1 MTILDR
7 WSDVPMVGLS
17 DRIVDALRWL
27 VTESR
32 DGSVVVQDRSSEKFV
47 QFCIAVGDGDLVV
60 DLPYPGKHARLRELL
75 PNTYDFEGITIHQRH
90 FPPGGTIPAP
100 IEASC
105 VAMAVLRE
113 VHGCDDSSRFRI
125 IKNSG
130 GALPG
135 GAKALRVSAD
145 EMMRTSA
152 DESMRTLIVRAGLD
166 IQHRCS
172 GCGCLLEAFG
182 RAESAEFTC
191 ADCAIPGKRTAMKYD
206 SAKAE

>member
-1 MTILDR
+1 MI
-7 WSDVPMVGLS
+7 GLS

-47 QFCIAVGDGDLVV
+47 QFCIAHGDGDLVV
-60 DLPYPGKHARLRELL
+60 DVPYPGRHARLRELL
-75 PNTYDFEGITIHQRH
+75 PHTYDFEGVTIHQRH

-130 GALPG
+130 GALP
-135 GAKALRVSAD
+135 AVHRPPAD
-145 EMMRTSA
+145 EP
-152 DESMRTLIVRAGLD
+152 MRTLIVRAGLD

-172 GCGCLLEAFG
+172 GCGCLLEAYG
-182 RAESAEFTC
+182 REESADFTC
-191 ADCAIPGKRTAMKYD
+191 ADCAIPGKKTAMKYD

>member
-1 MTILDR
+1 MI
-7 WSDVPMVGLS
+7 GLS

-32 DGSVVVQDRSSEKFV
+32 NGSVIVQDRSSEKFV

-60 DLPYPGKHARLRELL
+60 DVPYPGRHARLRELL
-75 PNTYDFEGITIHQRH
+75 PNTYDFVGVTIHQRH

-130 GALPG
+130 GALHAVERPG
-135 GAKALRVSAD
+135 VVRANEMMRSVVRAN

-166 IQHRCS
+166 VQHRCS
-172 GCGCLLEAFG
+172 GCGCLLEAYG
-182 RAESAEFTC
+182 RAESADFTC
-191 ADCAIPGKRTAMKYD
+191 VDCAIPGKRTAMKHD
-206 SAKAE
+206 PAKAE